1 MFQWNTS
8 KFCYYFICIK
18 ENTCSSFF
26 IFHFMQYRANSMNTK
41 IQFLKSITSYDM
53 CDNVKGGT
61 SNINNI
67 EGWKLKK
74 STKNYKTA
82 LNLFFPLLQVC
93 TFQPF
98 LAQCILYARHN
109 RYVFSLPL
117 KMIIHLKV
125 GHHQKVL
132 KQWEFIIG
140 RFSASG

>member
-1 MFQWNTS
+1 MAKIALELFLIPNSNLSTKAYKFQFWVRGTQVGGLDYLVRCLPSRPNHLRN
-8 KFCYYFICIK
+8 IVI
-18 ENTCSSFF
+18 
-26 IFHFMQYRANSMNTK
+26 RANSMNTK
-41 IQFLKSITSYDM
+41 IQFLGSITSYDM

-109 RYVFSLPL
+109 TFSPCPL
-117 KMIIHLKV
+117 K
-125 GHHQKVL
+125 
-132 KQWEFIIG
+132 W
-140 RFSASG
+140 